1 MDNKLLELL
10 YCPVTQTKLEYDR
23 EHQVLI
29 SKAAK
34 LVFLIR
40 DGIPIML
47 ESEAIQL
54 DVWQKDNTT
63 DTVIK
68 PSSQEKKE
76 KPAAKAPV
84 SSDQKVL
91 KAASKKPV
99 KKPTAK
105 KVTAKSTVAKPGA
118 ETKVVK
124 KTTVKKAAAKKSAAK
139 KIADKNT

>member
-54 DVWQKDNTT
+54 NVWEKNNI
-63 DTVIK
+63 DTVK

-76 KPAAKAPV
+76 KAVAKPSV
-84 SSDQKVL
+84 SSDQKVP

-99 KKPTAK
+99 KKPAAK

-139 KIADKNT
+139 KTADKNT